1 MSTGALSDKRIIAV
15 SRDVRFSP
23 NSVDKDMAILQ
34 AVASRL
40 AADYVVVDENR
51 LEPDMECDICLSMA
65 RNSATLDI
73 LAGME
78 QRGLVVVN
86 SPDSVRACRR
96 SAIEAVMS
104 NLGVPLPP
112 RHGEDGYWIKRGDMA
127 AQTSSDVRYCR
138 DRDELE
144 AARRDFATRNITD
157 YTFSAHVVGDL
168 IKWYAVKGGFFRY
181 FYPSD
186 DGRSKFG
193 DESHNGQAH
202 HYAFDAEALHEAV
215 DAVARETGIVAY
227 GGDAIVRTDGSFCI
241 IDFNDWP
248 SFSRC
253 RDEAADAIAAFVM
266 RDYNRQKSI

>member
-96 SAIEAVMS
+96 SEIEAVMS

-127 AQTSSDVRYCR
+127 AQTSSDVR
-138 DRDELE
+138 
-144 AARRDFATRNITD
+144 
-157 YTFSAHVVGDL
+157 
-168 IKWYAVKGGFFRY
+168 
-181 FYPSD
+181 
-186 DGRSKFG
+186 
-193 DESHNGQAH
+193 
-202 HYAFDAEALHEAV
+202 
-215 DAVARETGIVAY
+215 
-227 GGDAIVRTDGSFCI
+227 
-241 IDFNDWP
+241 
-248 SFSRC
+248 
-253 RDEAADAIAAFVM
+253 
-266 RDYNRQKSI
+266 